1 MRSRCAFLVAVLSLV
16 AAEARAQVD
25 GGASDVTEV
34 IAPQQDASTVADAS
48 AGDPLDEEPSTE
60 EQRAAEHVLPDEE
73 EALAP
78 GADEGTR
85 EGDAVPDVPRVA
97 VEIAALTDRACLRAL
112 SRAAVPFIRVRQ
124 GVPGVALPV
133 MVTGPLRG
141 VRVRGSGVPAER
153 ELMDCR
159 LAVALARFAP
169 MLRAMRVREIRHISL
184 FRPASPAEVA
194 RRPVQTR
201 HPAGLA
207 IDVAALVFDDGRSLD
222 VLHDF
227 HGRRGAAACGPNA
240 RVRGGAGARALRSV
254 ACDAARRGYFNV
266 VLTPNF
272 NRAHR
277 NHLHLEIARD
287 VSWIFV
293 R

>member
-1 MRSRCAFLVAVLSLV
+1 MVAVLSLV

-25 GGASDVTEV
+25 GGGGDASVDATDVTV
-34 IAPQQDASTVADAS
+34 SQGDASVAEA
-48 AGDPLDEEPSTE
+48 APEPDPLDRDPTSEEE
-60 EQRAAEHVLPDEE
+60 RAAAHVLPDDEDE
-73 EALAP
+73 TALD
-78 GADEGTR
+78 ADEGAR
-85 EGDAVPDVPRVA
+85 EGDPVPDVPRVA

-112 SRAAVPFIRVRQ
+112 SRAAVPFVRVRQ

-133 MVTGPLRG
+133 TVTGPIRG

-153 ELMDCR
+153 EIMDCR

-169 MLRAMRVREIRHISL
+169 MLRAMRVRELRHISL

-222 VLHDF
+222 VLRDF
-227 HGRRGAAACGPNA
+227 RGRRGAAVCGPGA

-277 NHLHLEIARD
+277 NHLHLEVARD

>member
-1 MRSRCAFLVAVLSLV
+1 MLTAVLSLAGV
-16 AAEARAQVD
+16 EARAQD
-25 GGASDVTEV
+25 GGVLDAEGADAGAVIASDVPAVQE
-34 IAPQQDASTVADAS
+34 DASVEA
-48 AGDPLDEEPSTE
+48 DPLDRDPTSEEE
-60 EQRAAEHVLPDEE
+60 RAAAHVLPDEE
-73 EALAP
+73 EA
-78 GADEGTR
+78 ADAAGDPGTR
-85 EGDAVPDVPRVA
+85 EGEAVPEVPRVA

-112 SRAAVPFIRVRQ
+112 SRAAVPFVRVRG

-133 MVTGPLRG
+133 TVTGPIRG
-141 VRVRGSGVPAER
+141 VRVRGSGVPAAQ

-169 MLRAMRVREIRHISL
+169 MLRAMGVRELRHISL

-207 IDVAALVFDDGRSLD
+207 IDVAGLVFEGGRAVD
-222 VLHDF
+222 VLRDF
-227 HGRRGAAACGPNA
+227 HGRRGAPVCGPSA
-240 RVRGGAGARALRSV
+240 RVRGGEGARVLRTV

-277 NHLHLEIARD
+277 NHLHLEVARD

>member
-1 MRSRCAFLVAVLSLV
+1 MVAVLSLV

-25 GGASDVTEV
+25 GGGGVGDASVDVTDV
-34 IAPQQDASTVADAS
+34 TVSQGDASVAGDAS
-48 AGDPLDEEPSTE
+48 ELDPLDRDPTSEEE
-60 EQRAAEHVLPDEE
+60 RAAAHVLPDDEE
-73 EALAP
+73 EPAT
-78 GADEGTR
+78 GADEGAR
-85 EGDAVPDVPRVA
+85 EGDPVPDVPRVA
-97 VEIAALTDRACLRAL
+97 VEVAALTNRACLRAL

-133 MVTGPLRG
+133 MVTGPIRG

-169 MLRAMRVREIRHISL
+169 MLRAMRVRELRHISL

-207 IDVAALVFDDGRSLD
+207 IDVAALVFDDGRSVD
-222 VLHDF
+222 VLRDF
-227 HGRRGAAACGPNA
+227 RGRRGAPVCGPGA
-240 RVRGGAGARALRSV
+240 RVRGGAGARALRTV

-277 NHLHLEIARD
+277 NHLHLEVARD